1 VTRELEALALAAE
14 RRAVEV
20 QRTAV
25 EEAAELA
32 RQEFTK
38 RDTLY
43 DELKRHCDFCT
54 KVRASVHSILARVQA
69 VVWRFACIVYP
80 EKTLTLVGGICGR
93 QGTADEVVQ
102 MWQYVQ
108 RIDGDV
114 RDVVLR
120 LDNRMAKIYGR
131 TWK

>member
-1 VTRELEALALAAE
+1 
-14 RRAVEV
+14 
-20 QRTAV
+20 
-25 EEAAELA
+25 
-32 RQEFTK
+32 
-38 RDTLY
+38 
-43 DELKRHCDFCT
+43 
-54 KVRASVHSILARVQA
+54 
-69 VVWRFACIVYP
+69 
-80 EKTLTLVGGICGR
+80 
-93 QGTADEVVQ
+93 

>member
-1 VTRELEALALAAE
+1 MIRCTTSSNATVTFVPRC
-14 RRAVEV
+14 V
-20 QRTAV
+20 
-25 EEAAELA
+25 
-32 RQEFTK
+32 
-38 RDTLY
+38 
-43 DELKRHCDFCT
+43 
-54 KVRASVHSILARVQA
+54 ASVRRHSYGFYGGFGDLDG
-69 VVWRFACIVYP
+69 WCIP
-80 EKTLTLVGGICGR
+80 KTPHSLSWVAFCGR

>member
-1 VTRELEALALAAE
+1 MCGGVATVSAVGLAIWTR
-14 RRAVEV
+14 
-20 QRTAV
+20 
-25 EEAAELA
+25 
-32 RQEFTK
+32 
-38 RDTLY
+38 
-43 DELKRHCDFCT
+43 C
-54 KVRASVHSILARVQA
+54 ASR
-69 VVWRFACIVYP
+69 
-80 EKTLTLVGGICGR
+80 KTLNSLSWVAFCGR

>member
-1 VTRELEALALAAE
+1 M
-14 RRAVEV
+14 
-20 QRTAV
+20 
-25 EEAAELA
+25 
-32 RQEFTK
+32 
-38 RDTLY
+38 
-43 DELKRHCDFCT
+43 
-54 KVRASVHSILARVQA
+54 
-69 VVWRFACIVYP
+69 RFASRQI
-80 EKTLTLVGGICGR
+80 LTFVGGICAW

-120 LDNRMAKIYGR
+120 LDNRMSKIYGR